1 MLHRYTQ
8 WSFRSSQLVAGIT
21 FLSFAC
27 LLGCRRSKSD
37 DPSAAYEHVYA
48 QLLLGHLDVAQQA
61 ASLEK
66 TKLLTQNPVWS
77 YKFCL
82 LEAETFELQGK
93 SKSVV
98 DVIEGQDRAFTP
110 HGDLAIKQQLLLSQA
125 DARLGQPQRSAK
137 ELQSAEQMSETT
149 HSLLQGEVLRTQGLL
164 ENRDGQ
170 QSAAEMSLHK
180 SLEFARLQKDEY
192 LEASDLLNLGRF
204 AVQEGHIDEGLDDFK
219 ASTRLASKVHA
230 DRLLQINT
238 GNSAWAYY
246 ELGDFENAQQ
256 SFHESKKQAQAQGAT
271 ETEISWLQNEGLS
284 LSRLGELNQ
293 AQSCYQDALRIAQ
306 AGKNV
311 TQQAQIETAL
321 GLLYL
326 RLNQLSEAKSHADV
340 AFTLSQQIGNKPNAL
355 DASLALALIA
365 ARAPNDP
372 QAERLLLQVLHD
384 GMDVPSTRWQSQDAL
399 ATLYAT
405 QHRPA
410 QAEQW
415 YRKSIQTFETQRN
428 SVQDTEQRLP
438 FLANGDELY
447 HHYADFLI
455 ATQRSTEALYLLD
468 GARAKTLKEGLG
480 QASLADQTSPY
491 RLVADVRRGPAF
503 VLFYSL
509 GVDKSYLWTI
519 DGRTSRLFTL
529 PPVAEIK
536 NHIESYQAS
545 ILKSRDPLQDA
556 NADAIWL
563 YNALVA
569 PAEPLMHNCANIVV
583 IPDGPLHGF
592 NMETLLKKDTQGLH
606 YWIDDVTLTTASS
619 LQLLAHSEFTPRSS
633 PQAVGRL
640 LLIGD
645 PLPSESEYQPL
656 PHARAEIDDIEHY
669 FANSQHTTLT
679 QGEAIPGAYATAHP
693 EQYDYLHF
701 VAHGVASTFRPLDSA
716 IVLSPTSSD
725 ADHFKLYARDI
736 VHQPLHAR
744 LVTISACYGAGV
756 RNYAGEGLV
765 GLAWAFLRAGAHQV
779 IGALWAVD
787 DSSTPQ
793 LMDQMYRELAHGAR
807 PEQALRTAKRS
818 LLHSQGVFRK
828 PLYWAAFQIYSGS

>member
-1 MLHRYTQ
+1 
-8 WSFRSSQLVAGIT
+8 
-21 FLSFAC
+21 
-27 LLGCRRSKSD
+27 
-37 DPSAAYEHVYA
+37 
-48 QLLLGHLDVAQQA
+48 LLLGHLDVAQQA

-66 TKLLTQNPVWS
+66 TKLLTRDSVWS

-82 LEAETFELQGK
+82 LEAETFALQGK

-98 DVIEGQDRAFTP
+98 DVIERQDHTFTL

-125 DARLGQPQRSAK
+125 DARLGNSQRSAA
-137 ELQSAEQMSETT
+137 ELQTAQQMSQAT

-170 QSAAEMSLHK
+170 QAAAEMSIRK
-180 SLEFARLQKDEY
+180 SLEFARLQNDEY
-192 LEASDLLNLGRF
+192 LEASDLLNLGTF
-204 AVQEGHIDEGLDDFK
+204 AVQEGHLDEGLDDFK
-219 ASTRLASKVHA
+219 ASTRLAIKAHA
-230 DRLLQINT
+230 DRLLQINA
-238 GNSAWAYY
+238 GNSAWVYY
-246 ELGDFENAQQ
+246 ELGDFENAIQG
-256 SFHESKKQAQAQGAT
+256 FRESKKQARAQGAT
-271 ETEISWLQNEGLS
+271 DTEIIWLQGEGLS
-284 LSRLGELNQ
+284 LSRLGELEQ
-293 AQSCYQDALRIAQ
+293 AQACYQDALHDAQASKNIAQ
-306 AGKNV
+306 
-311 TQQAQIETAL
+311 QARIETAL
-321 GLLYL
+321 ALLYL
-326 RLNQLSEAKSHADV
+326 RLNLLREAKSQA
-340 AFTLSQQIGNKPNAL
+340 AAALALSQHIGNKP
-355 DASLALALIA
+355 DALIA
-365 ARAPNDP
+365 ALATALIASRTPNDLK
-372 QAERLLLQVLHD
+372 AEHLLLQVLHD
-384 GMDVPSTRWQSQDAL
+384 GMDVPSVRWQSQDAL

-415 YRKSIQTFETQRN
+415 YRKSIQTFETQRS
-428 SVQDTEQRLP
+428 SVQDTERRLP

-447 HHYADFLI
+447 RHYADFLI

-480 QASLADQTSPY
+480 QASLADQRSAY
-491 RLVADVRRGPAF
+491 RPVADVRRDPSI

-509 GVDKSYLWTI
+509 GADRSYLWAI
-519 DGRTSRLFTL
+519 DGRSIRLFTL
-529 PPVAEIK
+529 PPMAEIK

-556 NADAIWL
+556 NPDAIWL
-563 YNALVA
+563 YHALVA
-569 PAEPLMHNCANIVV
+569 PAEPLMRNRANIVV

-592 NMETLLKKDTQGLH
+592 NMETLLKKDTRGLH

-619 LQLLAHSEFTPRSS
+619 LQLLAHSESTPQRNQ
-633 PQAVGRL
+633 QAVMSGRL

-645 PLPSESEYQPL
+645 PLPSVSEYQLL
-656 PHARAEIDDIEHY
+656 PHAHTEIDDVVHY
-669 FANSQHTTLT
+669 FPDGQHTTLT
-679 QGEAIPGAYATAHP
+679 QGAAIPAVYATVHP

-716 IVLSPTSSD
+716 IVLSPTPSD

-744 LVTISACYGAGV
+744 LVTISACYGSGV

-779 IGALWAVD
+779 IGALWEVN

-807 PEQALRTAKRS
+807 PEQALRTAKLS